1 MKWLRLLILLVFL
14 IPYQMAVHPVNAH
27 PGGWFSQIRDSP
39 PAAFTVAFISVGQG
53 DAILVR
59 DGNGYDVLV
68 DGGRPSAGAIVLAYL
83 RQVGVDDLE
92 AVLATHADQ
101 DHIGGLI
108 DILHADDIPVESALY
123 NGYPGDTQTWVQ
135 FVEAVAAEGLTL
147 MPVQYPQT
155 LTWGGVSAQVLNP
168 VSNLPTPEQNE
179 ASVVLS
185 LAIGQVDLLLTADIS
200 AQTESELLARGPSL
214 QAEVLKVAHHG
225 SQYSSSLDF
234 LKAVEPVEAIISVGD
249 NSYGH
254 PAPETMQR
262 LISVGARLWRTDF
275 SGTVGVTSDGSS
287 YSLTPRLNY
296 LPLIR

>member
-1 MKWLRLLILLVFL
+1 M
-14 IPYQMAVHPVNAH
+14 
-27 PGGWFSQIRDSP
+27 
-39 PAAFTVAFISVGQG
+39 GQG

-59 DGNGYDVLV
+59 DGNGFDVLV

-101 DHIGGLI
+101 DHVGGLI
-108 DILHADDIPVESALY
+108 DVLSADDIPVESAFY
-123 NGYPGDTQTWVQ
+123 NGYPGDTQTWTQ

-147 MPVQYPQT
+147 LPAQYPQT
-155 LTWGGVSAQVLNP
+155 LTWGGISAQVLNP

-185 LAIGQVDLLLTADIS
+185 LAIGQVNLLLTADIS
-200 AQTESELLARGPSL
+200 AQTESELLARGLSL

-234 LKAVEPVEAIISVGD
+234 LNAVGPAEAIISVGE

-262 LISVGARLWRTDF
+262 LTSVGARLWRTDF
-275 SGTVGVTSDGSS
+275 SGTVVVTSDGFS